1 MVKIGSSS
9 MSESFEPPEL
19 YLYGPSYTLSKS
31 TPDIIEEYFND
42 RWRSGHEIRKVIIT
56 QRFYQTSSNTVQ
68 A

>member
-1 MVKIGSSS
+1 
-9 MSESFEPPEL
+9 MSESYEPDPW
-19 YLYGPSYTLSKS
+19 GFILSKS

-42 RWRSGHEIRKVIIT
+42 FWRFGHEIRKVIIT

>member
-1 MVKIGSSS
+1 MVKIGSLS
-9 MSESFEPPEL
+9 MSESYEPDPW
-19 YLYGPSYTLSKS
+19 GFILSKS

-42 RWRSGHEIRKVIIT
+42 FWRFGHEIRKVIIT